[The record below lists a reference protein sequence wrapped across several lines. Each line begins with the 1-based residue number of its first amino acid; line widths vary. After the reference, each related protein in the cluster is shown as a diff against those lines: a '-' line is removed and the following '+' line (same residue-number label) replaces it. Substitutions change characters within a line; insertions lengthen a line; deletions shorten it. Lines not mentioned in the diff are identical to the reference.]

1 METSA
6 ERLKA
11 LPHLTVALL
20 QEALHRGFAQIG
32 HRNLPVLSQKME
44 AMTWKTAPSKHIEAF
59 SLVEGVLFAL
69 LSICSNGL
77 IPDAMLVAAS
87 GLYNSIFLIFGL
99 SIFKFLLRV
108 SSFLFRF
115 LRL

>member
-20 QEALHRGFAQIG
+20 QEALHHGFAQIG

-87 GLYNSIFLIFGL
+87 GLYNSIFFIFGL
-99 SIFKFLLRV
+99 SIFSCFEF
-108 SSFLFRF
+108 SSFLFPF

>member
-20 QEALHRGFAQIG
+20 QEALHHGFAQIG

-69 LSICSNGL
+69 LSICSNGQK
-77 IPDAMLVAAS
+77 PRPAAQTQGACAGKEDPPRAAS
-87 GLYNSIFLIFGL
+87 KRCSFG
-99 SIFKFLLRV
+99 R
-108 SSFLFRF
+108 
-115 LRL
+115 